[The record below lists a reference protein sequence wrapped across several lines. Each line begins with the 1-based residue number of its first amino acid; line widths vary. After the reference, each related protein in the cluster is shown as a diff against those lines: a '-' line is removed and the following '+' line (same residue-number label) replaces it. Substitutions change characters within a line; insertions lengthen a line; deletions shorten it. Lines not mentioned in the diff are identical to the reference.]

1 MGYKNPFTILGIS
14 VDKWAGASA
23 EDLRRKKKELLA
35 ELELSSDQYLH
46 QHGVALS
53 KQDLNDLFEDLEAED
68 QRNFHVMI
76 SRLPSLHDF
85 LISSRLDYFYEGDAS
100 LLPTYS
106 EEFLKWLAPW
116 FVEAYNVRLANAYRQ
131 KDLDELRALTI
142 HELPFSPELL
152 TIAYRDT
159 YQIIDEHLIHLTATN
174 EKIAGGLQPDG
185 QLYELAEEWL
195 ISALNLLPDYFA
207 QIRDAIG
214 EALEQLALS
223 VYRRH
228 QRGKLSLLILR
239 QALKLN
245 VSSGVRKHLT
255 DLQESL
261 FRIHPEE
268 EWKSWLDQQKNEG
281 VSPWL
286 VAAGVGAIGLAVWL
300 LSKWR
305 G

>member
-14 VDKWAGASA
+14 VDKWAGASSG
-23 EDLRRKKKELLA
+23 ELRRKKKELLA

-46 QHGVALS
+46 QNGVRIS
-53 KQDLNDLFEDLEAED
+53 KQDLNDLFDDLEAED
-68 QRNFHVMI
+68 LRNFHVMI
-76 SRLPSLHDF
+76 ARLPSLHDF

-100 LLPTYS
+100 MLHSYS
-106 EEFLKWLAPW
+106 EDFVQWVGPW
-116 FVEAYNVRLANAYRQ
+116 FAEAYNARLANAYRQ
-131 KDLDELRALTI
+131 KDLDELKALTV
-142 HELPFSPELL
+142 HDLPFSPELL

-159 YQIIDEHLIHLTATN
+159 YQIIDEHRDLIQEAN
-174 EKIAGGLQPDG
+174 DRISGGVKPDG
-185 QLYELAEEWL
+185 QLYELTEEWL
-195 ISALNLLPDYFA
+195 ISALNLLPDYFS

-214 EALEQLALS
+214 ESLEQLALS

-239 QALKLN
+239 QALKLTL
-245 VSSGVRKHLT
+245 SPGVRKTLK

-268 EWKSWLDQQKNEG
+268 EWKSWLDQQQKEG